1 MEGEGGDELTT
12 IQELSSNL
20 SLYDEQLRQIKDFL
34 AQDPGNSEYAD
45 LEKELLEA
53 IAMTEELLATAKQN
67 QNLGLEIGTS
77 GRASPSFPQSQ
88 KNENDTGSIS
98 DYQDKFAPGT
108 KVQAVYCEDGEWYDA
123 TIDSLTPNGYY
134 VTYDSWGNKEE
145 VDPANVRPIQEG
157 AVNALLEAEKVAEAT
172 KQAIKR
178 KIAQA
183 ASVDFQARTLPP
195 KLRIEPDDPEDVEIV
210 PLNAGNVLVLED
222 NEPAAKWL
230 ALINQSLNKSTNG
243 SSRLTASLGGS
254 LFFSKPS
261 LKKVSKSFRTESKR
275 KLKSCNCTYELE
287 RKHSKDFCFRCQ
299 QPNINEDDLSSEP
312 DEEGSNGFDISEI
325 FISSTTSQMKYSLV
339 ASKQMVGIFVTLWA
353 RKECVQYVSHLRIS
367 CISRGIM
374 GCLGN
379 KGCISV
385 SFLFHQTTFCF
396 VCSHLASGEKE
407 GDELRR
413 NMDVLE
419 ILKNTQFP
427 KICRTAYSRVPD
439 KILDHDQVIWL
450 GDLNYRIALSYSET
464 RKLLVDN
471 DWDTLLD
478 KDQLKIER
486 EAGRVFK
493 GWKEGKIYFAPTY
506 KYFYNSDTYFGEMK
520 TSKKKRRTP
529 AWCDRI
535 QWHGNGIRQL
545 SYIRGESRFS
555 DHRPVCATFFVD
567 VMVNEFFLK
576 QGTTYTTIIPQ
587 QSAGIKLAKQNH
599 GTVETIS
606 SFADDMR

>member
-1 MEGEGGDELTT
+1 MTVRDQDLKKKSFIQKIFTIKEREISGSSDFPEAQSDPAPDSQSISGRGAQMPVGQDVQSFRVFVATWNVGGKSPHSGL
-12 IQELSSNL
+12 NL
-20 SLYDEQLRQIKDFL
+20 DDFL
-34 AQDPGNSEYAD
+34 QVNNPSDIYV
-45 LEKELLEA
+45 
-53 IAMTEELLATAKQN
+53 
-67 QNLGLEIGTS
+67 LG
-77 GRASPSFPQSQ
+77 
-88 KNENDTGSIS
+88 
-98 DYQDKFAPGT
+98 
-108 KVQAVYCEDGEWYDA
+108 
-123 TIDSLTPNGYY
+123 
-134 VTYDSWGNKEE
+134 
-145 VDPANVRPIQEG
+145 
-157 AVNALLEAEKVAEAT
+157 
-172 KQAIKR
+172 
-178 KIAQA
+178 
-183 ASVDFQARTLPP
+183 FQ
-195 KLRIEPDDPEDVEIV
+195 EIV

-230 ALINQSLNKSTNG
+230 ALINQSLNKPPNG

-261 LKKVSKSFRTESKR
+261 LKKVSKSFRTEKKR
-275 KLKSCNCTYELE
+275 RLKSCNCSYELE

-299 QPNINEDDLSSEP
+299 QSNISEDDLSSEP
-312 DEEGSNGFDISEI
+312 DEDSSNGFDISEI
-325 FISSTTSQMKYSLV
+325 STSTASQMKYSLI
-339 ASKQMVGIFVTLWA
+339 ASKQMVGIFFTLWA

-385 SFLFHQTTFCF
+385 SFLFHQTSFCF

-419 ILKNTQFP
+419 ILRNTQFP
-427 KICRTAYSRVPD
+427 KICRTSYSRVPD
-439 KILDHDQVIWL
+439 KILQHDQVIWL

-464 RKLLVDN
+464 QKLLVNN

-486 EAGRVFK
+486 EAGRVFS

-535 QWHGNGIRQL
+535 LWHGNGIRQL

-567 VMVNEFFLK
+567 VMVNENGLK
-576 QGTTYTTIIPQ
+576 KELP
-587 QSAGIKLAKQNH
+587 SCNMK
-599 GTVETIS
+599 VEIEELLPAS
-606 SFADDMR
+606 NRYLRNMH